1 MMVIQQ
7 DKYKYNVAFDFDPQS
22 DSTLMV
28 AKEPALRKGAEGVS
42 TSGVT
47 AISFQVFDGG
57 TFWVLPL
64 TTFIFPKVP
73 GRSFFPKASKLVT
86 FAAAPVVLTPSV
98 RNQHATLSPDCFVI
112 RGDPGSC
119 LVDPYSFRRCSG
131 VCQCSFIV

>member
-64 TTFIFPKVP
+64 TYFYLPKGARAYLFPQ
-73 GRSFFPKASKLVT
+73 S
-86 FAAAPVVLTPSV
+86 
-98 RNQHATLSPDCFVI
+98 I
-112 RGDPGSC
+112 RIRYFCSGPIR
-119 LVDPYSFRRCSG
+119 VDPICPQPKPAYPPNTACRRCFQTKRAKQNQPT
-131 VCQCSFIV
+131 VQ